1 MSVDVKAEAVIAR
14 PRADVAEIVFDPKSE
29 VLWIEGMRQVFPQS
43 VGILARGS
51 RLERRG
57 IMAGLEYVSDVLVTN
72 AEPEKMLEFSSP
84 EPFEMKIR
92 YNLDDVDGGT
102 AIKIRIQSVGD
113 VSRVAMPP
121 TVLAGKVR
129 EDLEGSLKKLKK
141 HMENG
146 HS

>member
-14 PRADVAEIVFDPKSE
+14 PRSAVAEIVFDPKSE
-29 VLWIEGMRQVFPQS
+29 VIWIEGMKQVFPQS
-43 VGILARGS
+43 VGNLSRGS

-57 IMAGLEYVSDVLVTN
+57 IMAGLEYVSEVLVTN
-72 AEPEKMLEFSSP
+72 DEPEKMLEFSSP

-92 YNLDDVDGGT
+92 YNLDDVEGGT

-121 TVLAGKVR
+121 AILAGKVR

>member
-1 MSVDVKAEAVIAR
+1 
-14 PRADVAEIVFDPKSE
+14 
-29 VLWIEGMRQVFPQS
+29 
-43 VGILARGS
+43 
-51 RLERRG
+51 
-57 IMAGLEYVSDVLVTN
+57 
-72 AEPEKMLEFSSP
+72 
-84 EPFEMKIR
+84 MKIR
-92 YNLDDVDGGT
+92 YNLDDVEGGT

-121 TVLAGKVR
+121 AILAGKVR